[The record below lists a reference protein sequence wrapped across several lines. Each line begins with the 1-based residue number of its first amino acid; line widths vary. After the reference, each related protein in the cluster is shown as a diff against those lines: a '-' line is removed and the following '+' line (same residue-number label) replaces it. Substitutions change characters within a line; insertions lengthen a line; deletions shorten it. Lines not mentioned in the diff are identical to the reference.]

1 MITPNIDHLA
11 SMSVRFD
18 RAYAQKDAAAIHPV
32 DETGG
37 KLQDTVIADNA
48 IAWMKNHA
56 QHGNQP
62 FFLAVGFHKPHLP
75 WVFPKQYLSLYPLSH
90 IHLAKYRTKP
100 SNIPDYAWSD
110 FGELRGYQDVAS
122 LHLTAPEYHIA
133 DNEQLKLRQAYS
145 ASVSYM
151 DAQLGRVLDALHH
164 NGFTQ
169 NTIIVFLGDHGWHL
183 GDSGEWCKHTNFEV
197 AVRIPMMIYVPGVTA
212 GGHHFKFIDA
222 LDTNELVEAVDLFP
236 TVTELAGLPVP
247 QTCPVNSLH
256 VPVCT
261 EGTSLV
267 PLLRAVR
274 SRAHGTNYSVEWKV
288 TSDCLSVAK
297 AGPLE
302 Y

>member
-1 MITPNIDHLA
+1 
-11 SMSVRFD
+11 MSVRFD
-18 RAYAQKDAAAIHPV
+18 RAYAQQAVCGPSRTSFLTGRRPDTTRVFNLDDYWRTVAGNFSTLPQYFKEHGYASHGIGKIFHPGTSAGHADDSPYSWTDKYDRAQATLNTGSKDAAAIHPV

-169 NTIIVFLGDHGWHL
+169 NTIIVFLGDHV
-183 GDSGEWCKHTNFEV
+183 TVV
-197 AVRIPMMIYVPGVTA
+197 ALSLFRACQDAAYSQYPR
-212 GGHHFKFIDA
+212 GGHGHRVMGYTIRTD
-222 LDTNELVEAVDLFP
+222 
-236 TVTELAGLPVP
+236 
-247 QTCPVNSLH
+247 Q
-256 VPVCT
+256 
-261 EGTSLV
+261 
-267 PLLRAVR
+267 
-274 SRAHGTNYSVEWKV
+274 
-288 TSDCLSVAK
+288 
-297 AGPLE
+297 
-302 Y
+302 